1 MKLPNGITCTTILPE
16 DPKGVE
22 KLLLLVFSLL
32 YQKLYT
38 QQEVAPEPRF
48 IEEGDAYAATQTL
61 SATQMQTRLHGNRL
75 KLIAYIPLTATWMN
89 SATQLQ
95 NYVEMMVSGDPL

>member
-1 MKLPNGITCTTILPE
+1 MKLPAGITCTTITAE

-22 KLLLLVFSLL
+22 KLMVLAFSLL

-75 KLIAYIPLTATWMN
+75 KLIAYVPVTSTWMN

-95 NYVEMMVSGDPL
+95 NYVEIMVSGNPL